1 MDKLDYPVPELNVR
15 ISFIHALIAKQ
26 GFHFAR
32 PEKRT
37 IKKAISWDDVVQ
49 VETPFPV
56 SWRSAKIAKKM
67 DKPTIGTFHIYPQ
80 NITSSLPFLNNRLVN
95 WLFMLFFREKS
106 FKNCDALQCPTPKV
120 AKWLRK
126 NHFKQQLFVVSNGIS
141 PQFINN
147 SHKKEV
153 GHPFT
158 ILCIG
163 RFYHEKRQETL
174 FKAMHLAKH
183 AAQIRLIFAGQGPL
197 QKKYEKMADE
207 LSNKSIIQFFTPEK
221 LRQVMAKS
229 DLVVHCADVEIEGMA
244 YMEAFAS
251 GCVPVIADGPLTSTS
266 SYALSE
272 YNSFPVGDAQ
282 ALANRIDYWFDHPQE
297 LRLMRQNYRDYGRH
311 LSVANSA
318 KAALGNLKQ
327 LYLKY

>member
-1 MDKLDYPVPELNVR
+1 
-15 ISFIHALIAKQ
+15 
-26 GFHFAR
+26 
-32 PEKRT
+32 
-37 IKKAISWDDVVQ
+37 
-49 VETPFPV
+49 
-56 SWRSAKIAKKM
+56 
-67 DKPTIGTFHIYPQ
+67 
-80 NITSSLPFLNNRLVN
+80 
-95 WLFMLFFREKS
+95 MLFFREKS

-120 AKWLRK
+120 AKWSRK

-163 RFYHEKRQETL
+163 RFSHEKRQETL

-318 KAALGNLKQ
+318 QAALGNLKQ